1 MGWGP
6 DEPDDPDNPNGLGCP
21 KFEIYPN
28 LAELTSTKIWSSL
41 HQPKFDRM

>member
-1 MGWGP
+1 
-6 DEPDDPDNPNGLGCP
+6 
-21 KFEIYPN
+21 